1 MTRPSAVR
9 KIDDPALSSVS
20 FQTSS
25 TRNFTLVLLDRRG
38 CVGVSLRAN
47 EGAGNGVA
55 GESFAP
61 TIQPAVVVAPARQG

>member
-25 TRNFTLVLLDRRG
+25 TRNFTIVLL
-38 CVGVSLRAN
+38 A
-47 EGAGNGVA
+47 VA
-55 GESFAP
+55 AL
-61 TIQPAVVVAPARQG
+61 A